1 MKQNSQN
8 YNHHARVACLEY
20 CLEKISPAV
29 YWNERFADEL
39 FTRKLSRLL
48 VGRQR
53 SLLTAGLIFL
63 ATAPWELTGGVV

>member
-8 YNHHARVACLEY
+8 YNHHAHIACLEY

-29 YWNERFADEL
+29 YWN
-39 FTRKLSRLL
+39 LL